1 MNLNA
6 DLVRARCTEIEDSIQ
21 RLERFQPL
29 LIKTSRIMLVLL
41 LIAVSLYAADRKP
54 AVEADFEKLRTVIVM
69 SVDDSIYKSSEMGS
83 SIHPIFNKGLA
94 PGAIAEHRALVRLL
108 QKAGVK
114 VLQVR
119 DLLQDAIENA
129 RRLGELAAWIRE
141 TYPEQA
147 DRILPS
153 LDRVNADM
161 VLQRTDDLFYRK
173 NGKGELDPLFL
184 PLSSMY
190 WSRDFAI
197 STPKGVIIGN
207 GQNFGRTLE
216 NSLAR
221 LMFTHAQ
228 ALRDFPI
235 VFDAAREG
243 VILDGGDVIV
253 RDETTLFLGV
263 GQRTDR
269 QAAPLLARKLGMD
282 VIAVSMPPRDKPN
295 GMSRQLL
302 HLDSIFNFVAKDKV
316 LAVPYFLEK
325 AYLETN
331 PMMKILA
338 GLAAE
343 TDAIKARMPSDTAAG
358 DSKQLRVTIDAMP
371 GVGWLT
377 RYEARTGKET
387 ALDMKLVDYARSQNW
402 TVVFV
407 GGDRQGMGEEKW
419 ILERAMYELRWQ
431 GANVAQLGPGRV
443 IAYTHNV
450 HTNEALRRA
459 GVQVQAFPG
468 EILAIRNGGPHCLI
482 LPLVRQK

>member
-1 MNLNA
+1 MHSHIH
-6 DLVRARCTEIEDSIQ
+6 T
-21 RLERFQPL
+21 RL
-29 LIKTSRIMLVLL
+29 SRTAPIILVLL
-41 LIAVSLYAADRKP
+41 SAMSLDAAERKA
-54 AVEADFEKLRTVIVM
+54 AVEADFERLRSVIVM

-94 PGAIAEHRALVRLL
+94 PGAIVEHRALVRQLA
-108 QKAGVK
+108 KAGTK

-119 DLLQDAIENA
+119 DLLQDAIDQA
-129 RRLGELAAWIRE
+129 RRLGGLEVWIRE

-147 DRILPS
+147 DRILPH
-153 LDRVNADM
+153 LDRIDADM
-161 VLQRTDDLFYRK
+161 VLQRADDLFYRR
-173 NGKGELDPLFL
+173 NVNGELDPLFL
-184 PLSSMY
+184 PVSSMY

-197 STPKGVIIGN
+197 STPKGIIIGN

-216 NSLAR
+216 NALAR
-221 LMFTHAQ
+221 LMFRYAQ

-235 VFDAAREG
+235 VFDAAKEG

-269 QAAPLLARKLGMD
+269 QAAPLLAQKLNMD

-302 HLDSIFNFVAKDKV
+302 HLDSIFNFVAKDMV

-325 AYLETN
+325 DCLETN
-331 PMMKILA
+331 PMKKILA

-343 TDAIKARMPSDTAAG
+343 TDAIKARMPADAAG
-358 DSKQLRVTIDAMP
+358 GDSRQLRTTIDAMA

-377 RYEARTGKET
+377 RFEAGSGKET

-402 TVVFV
+402 RVVFV
-407 GGDRQGMGEEKW
+407 GGDRNGMGEEKW
-419 ILERAMYELRWQ
+419 VLERAMYELRWQ
-431 GANVAQLGPGRV
+431 GANVAQLRPGRV
-443 IAYTHNV
+443 IAYAHNV

-459 GVQVQAFPG
+459 GVQVMTFPG

>member
-1 MNLNA
+1 MNNHAHL
-6 DLVRARCTEIEDSIQ
+6 
-21 RLERFQPL
+21 RLIVPAP
-29 LIKTSRIMLVLL
+29 MLFALL
-41 LIAVSLYAADRKP
+41 LLAVSLNAAEQKA
-54 AVEADFEKLRTVIVM
+54 AVEADFERLRTVIVM

-94 PGAIAEHRALVRLL
+94 PGAIVEHRALLRLL
-108 QKAGVK
+108 EKAGVE

-129 RRLGELAAWIRE
+129 RRLGGLEAWIRD
-141 TYPEQA
+141 TYPGQA
-147 DRILPS
+147 DRILPHV
-153 LDRVNADM
+153 DRIHADM
-161 VLQRTDDLFYRK
+161 VLQRSDDLFYRK
-173 NGKGELDPLFL
+173 NGSGELDPLFL

-197 STPKGVIIGN
+197 STPKGIIIGN

-216 NSLAR
+216 NALAR
-221 LMFTHAQ
+221 LMFTYAR

-235 VFDAAREG
+235 VFDAAKEG
-243 VILDGGDVIV
+243 VVLDGGDVII

-269 QAAPLLARKLGMD
+269 QAAPLLAKKLGMD

-302 HLDSIFNFVAKDKV
+302 HLDSIFNFVATDKV

-331 PMMKILA
+331 PMMKILS
-338 GLAAE
+338 GLAVE
-343 TDAIKARMPSDTAAG
+343 TDAIKARMPSDSAAG
-358 DSKQLRVTIDAMP
+358 DSKQLRATIAAMP
-371 GVGWLT
+371 DVGWLT
-377 RYEARTGKET
+377 SYEAGTGKET
-387 ALDMKLVDYARSQNW
+387 ALDMKLVDYARSRNW

-419 ILERAMYELRWQ
+419 TLERAMYELRWQ

-443 IAYTHNV
+443 IAYAHNV

-459 GVQVQAFPG
+459 GVQVKTFPG

-482 LPLVRQK
+482 MPLVRQK